1 MDESAVLFDLDST
14 LCTHPTSRADA
25 LTAAFERAGVE
36 PFCSLAELTAAVEA
50 LGETASMPYRTYRA
64 CERLAVEN
72 GLDEDEGVAVAA
84 ALRVER
90 PSDGVELAAGAT
102 RLLDHLDNEHRLG
115 LVTNGGP
122 DTQDRK
128 LAALGIADRFDE
140 VVLAGFDTASKPDPE
155 PFERA
160 LDGLDATADGAV
172 FVGNSLD
179 HDVAGAHAAG
189 LDAVWVRPAPSAAA
203 NGHAPEYVVDDLTE
217 LCPPPWE

>member
-1 MDESAVLFDLDST
+1 MDESVVLFDLDST
-14 LCTHPTSRADA
+14 LCTHPTSRAEA
-25 LTAAFERAGVE
+25 LTAAFDRAGVE
-36 PFCSLAELTAAVEA
+36 PFCSLAELAETVET

-72 GLDEDEGVAVAA
+72 GRDPADGVAVAA

-90 PSDGVELAAGAT
+90 PSDGVKLAAGAT
-102 RLLDHLDNEHRLG
+102 QLLDHLDGDHRLG

-140 VVLAGFDTASKPDPE
+140 IVLAGFDTPSKPDPA

-160 LDGLDATADGAV
+160 LDGLDATADEAV
-172 FVGNSLD
+172 FVGNSLA

-189 LDAVWVRPAPSAAA
+189 LDAVWVRPSPSATAD
-203 NGHAPEYVVDDLTE
+203 GHAPEHVVDDLRE